1 MLERLG
7 KLWLVSYKKG
17 VLSRKLKVR
26 RREKG
31 KLSNEKIESRWQEC
45 EKAGTCMIRICT
57 VGNFK
62 LFSGKMLE
70 MLCRNWVY

>member
-17 VLSRKLKVR
+17 VPSRKLKVR
-26 RREKG
+26 RRENG
-31 KLSNEKIESRWQEC
+31 KLSDEKIESRWQEC
-45 EKAGTCMIRICT
+45 EKAGTCVICT

-70 MLCRNWVY
+70 MLCRNCVY